1 MLTTDSTRAPT
12 TIFIHNLKTGGATLR
27 RIIGR
32 QYDPQAVLTITGEHH
47 RAAELEPLIARP
59 DHEYPQVVQGH
70 IPFGVHELLPSHGVY
85 ITLLRNPVD
94 RILSLYEYRVDQ
106 RRREVFRGDEPLT
119 LAEYIR
125 DVQLK
130 ELDNGQT
137 RRLSGLDP
145 DFGHCSADMLREAKK
160 NLRER
165 FLVVGITEKF
175 DHSLLLLARELGWR
189 NLLYVRLNVTKNK
202 EEKGRISKD
211 LMDLIT
217 RHNAL
222 DLELYDFAKQAFDE
236 RLGQLGAEFE
246 ERVRVF
252 KRVNAEYARFDVYAS
267 KRRERTPLRGTG
279 PAYTALS
286 WEEQLRAA
294 VFEEHPQLLV
304 RQLELNV
311 EIRRLQRQQEMLRM
325 QVEQGQKREASLA
338 EELREARARE
348 AALDVVRTRSG
359 PESS

>member
-1 MLTTDSTRAPT
+1 MDSAGEFPTRAPT
-12 TIFIHNLKTGGATLR
+12 TIFIHNMKTGGATLR
-27 RIIGR
+27 RILGR
-32 QYDPQAVLTITGEHH
+32 QYDPNAVLTITGEYH
-47 RAAELEPLIARP
+47 RAAELEPRIARV
-59 DHEYPQVVQGH
+59 DREHSQVVQGH
-70 IPFGVHELLPSHGVY
+70 IPFGVHELLPSRGVY
-85 ITLLRNPVD
+85 ITLLRHPID
-94 RILSLYEYRVDQ
+94 RILSLYEYRIDQ

-119 LAEYIR
+119 LAEYIT
-125 DVQLK
+125 DLQLK

-145 DFGHCSADMLREAKK
+145 DFGHCSAEMLQDARK

-175 DHSLLLLARELGWR
+175 DHSLLLLGRELGWR
-189 NLLYVRLNVTKNK
+189 NLLYFRLNVTKNK
-202 EEKGRISKD
+202 EEKGHVSKD
-211 LMDLIT
+211 IIDLIT
-217 RHNAL
+217 THNAL
-222 DLELYDFAKQAFDE
+222 DLELYDSAQQAFEE

-246 ERVRVF
+246 EQVRVF

-311 EIRRLQRQQEMLRM
+311 EIRRLQRQQELLRM
-325 QVEQGQKREASLA
+325 QVEQGRKREASLTK
-338 EELREARARE
+338 ELREAR
-348 AALDVVRTRSG
+348 TTTFC
-359 PESS
+359 